1 MALLASHASIEAA
14 LEPMKLFECIG
25 KRGCDVG
32 SRFAVQTLGLVRRR
46 PLRQRNVGLTTAGR
60 AQPVGQAR
68 RPRRAQTQKE
78 EGQTGTQKC

>member
-32 SRFAVQTLGLVRRR
+32 GRFAVQTLGLD
-46 PLRQRNVGLTTAGR
+46 
-60 AQPVGQAR
+60 
-68 RPRRAQTQKE
+68 
-78 EGQTGTQKC
+78 